1 MSARLCLA
9 LATDL
14 CRSALL
20 TIPLHFKLS
29 VQARGIITRTCQL
42 GSSLRLARIR
52 ALALMRRK
60 RGRCFAL
67 VSQRVLVAQRQVCTL
82 CLCRAECLPQARGSE
97 MCTMPSAMFECIH
110 VD

>member
-1 MSARLCLA
+1 MSACLCLP

-20 TIPLHFKLS
+20 PLPLLFKLS
-29 VQARGIITRTCQL
+29 MQARGIITCTCQL

-67 VSQRVLVAQRQVCTL
+67 SGQRVHVTQSQVRTL
-82 CLCRAECLPQARGSE
+82 CLCRAECLPQTRGSE
-97 MCTMPSAMFECIH
+97 MCTMQFALFDCKH
-110 VD
+110 GD